1 MKRNFTLVL
10 AVFLFITQSL
20 YAKGIDSK
28 FTSSYSRET
37 SSTFTVDS
45 LPYKIYFSLYS
56 EPVGDDTA
64 YLNTNAGCAVVF
76 DSAFSSQINGPEES
90 LDFNFM
96 FTSTEDI
103 SFNQFGQN
111 FSVIGWNVPTNKDT
125 VNLEFIRPSAP
136 KYQLLVNPIGFDSDG
151 VIPYLYDNYLNKST
165 ILDSTFIFYNFTSN
179 ADSIATY
186 QNRFSVIFKSGTL
199 PVRSIALNAILK
211 DGNAVLTWTTTGQN
225 NVESF
230 SIEKSVNGTT
240 YTTLSNVAAKNT
252 TNVIYSYTDANV
264 ANGNTYYRIKAI
276 SKTGEATYSQVSV
289 INKVTVSGYG
299 IYPNPA
305 RNSTVNLKLTN
316 AISGSYIVNIYNLAG
331 KKVATKQIQHSGGTA
346 TYGLTL
352 DNNLATGLYK
362 VNVLSA
368 NNSKAVYETSLLI
381 QK

>member
-10 AVFLFITQSL
+10 ATFLFITQSL

-28 FTSSYSRET
+28 NTSHFLKELSTKAVTDSSPNQIFIQLNSIPGGDTPYSFTGTGVNISFDSSFNSNVYEPYDGVAFGGFGELLAIIQGNNDLSIEGR
-37 SSTFTVDS
+37 S
-45 LPYKIYFSLYS
+45 LP
-56 EPVGDDTA
+56 T
-64 YLNTNAGCAVVF
+64 T
-76 DSAFSSQINGPEES
+76 
-90 LDFNFM
+90 
-96 FTSTEDI
+96 
-103 SFNQFGQN
+103 
-111 FSVIGWNVPTNKDT
+111 KDT
-125 VNLEFIRPSAP
+125 VGLLLESVNSYG
-136 KYQLLVNPIGFDSDG
+136 YQLQIDATTFQGGGLNAF
-151 VIPYLYDNYLNKST
+151 LYDYYLKKATQLNPT
-165 ILDSTFIFYNFTSN
+165 QTLYDFTPN
-179 ADSIATY
+179 ANDTSTY
-186 QNRFSVIFKSGTL
+186 QNRFSIIFRSKAL
-199 PVRSIALNAILK
+199 PVSNISLNAILK
-211 DGNAVLTWTTTGQN
+211 DGNAALAWTTTGEN
-225 NVESF
+225 NLESF
-230 SIEKSVNGTT
+230 TIEKSINGTT
-240 YTTLSNVAAKNT
+240 YTTLDYVAAKN
-252 TNVIYSYTDANV
+252 ISDASYSYTDNNV
-264 ANGNTYYRIKAI
+264 ANGITYYRIKAI